1 MSTIIFRIM
10 NLRKF

>member
-10 NLRKF
+10 NLRKL